1 MEKIECEKHN
11 FILKGGHLIVK
22 QIIPILLILILLF
35 TAGALAD
42 GELKPSIDF
51 TDGYITAEG
60 TGVLPPNVSELAQ
73 GVALARLAAKVD
85 AQRNLLE
92 IIGGLKL
99 NSETSVVNL
108 MANDVIRTQVM
119 GVLQGAQIVPG
130 SEYFQQGVYHLEL
143 RVPMKNLNEV
153 LAPQVSTDHASS
165 DQVSVNR
172 SYTGLAID
180 ATGFSMTAPEA
191 LEIRDAKGTLIYSS
205 SSSSEPIPLLKMQR
219 EEALKDQRMGTNPLI
234 VTALKTSSDGSVIV
248 VSEEDGR
255 MILKNLE
262 GTDVFLLSKIVVF
275 YGGSK

>member
-1 MEKIECEKHN
+1 M
-11 FILKGGHLIVK
+11 K
-22 QIIPILLILILLF
+22 QIIPILLILMLLF

-51 TDGYITAEG
+51 TDGYITAGG
-60 TGVLPPNVSELAQ
+60 TGVMPPNVSELAQ

-119 GVLQGAQIVPG
+119 GALQGAQIVPG

-143 RVPMKNLNEV
+143 RVPVKNLNDV
-153 LAPQVSTDHASS
+153 LVPQMPTGNASA
-165 DQVSVNR
+165 NPENGKGL
-172 SYTGLAID
+172 YTGLAID
-180 ATGFSMTAPEA
+180 AAGFSLTAPEA
-191 LEIRDAKGTLIYSS
+191 LEIRDASGTLIYSS
-205 SSSSEPIPLLKMQR
+205 SSSSQPIPLLKMKR
-219 EEALKDQRMGTNPLI
+219 EEALKDQRMGTNPLV
-234 VTALKTSSDGSVIV
+234 VTALKTSGDGSVIT
-248 VSEEDGR
+248 VSDEDGR